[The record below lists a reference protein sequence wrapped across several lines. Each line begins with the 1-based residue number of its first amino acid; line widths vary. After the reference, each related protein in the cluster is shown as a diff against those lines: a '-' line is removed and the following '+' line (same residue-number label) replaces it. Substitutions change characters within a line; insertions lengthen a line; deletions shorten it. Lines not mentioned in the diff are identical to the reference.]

1 MVQQEIGKTSF
12 CRYIAQTLFGAFD
25 TLYFSIGNDERVS
38 FYGYDGES
46 VIIWNDFRVT
56 DFIQQFKP
64 NVTYN
69 ILDTHPDKEAQQ
81 AKHSRAILTNAL
93 NIINGAQPYE
103 EFVDG
108 FVGTYTDKHGVFHQ
122 VEDENQVWRRF
133 PMILRIRETDFDILI
148 NKGFVNNDLSAVKTM
163 QGSMKA
169 IMQRLEGKA
178 KEKVLTSFG
187 KSVIY
192 AIHMFEESYSNKVSN
207 PDNLP
212 SEFLEY
218 GTVKSAEQL
227 QQEKQKEAEEKFSEE
242 LDAYEEMRV
251 DALIKC
257 VNWFWLTGKYEPVK
271 IANTYSGVLLLYDPV
286 LNKIIK
292 RK

>member
-1 MVQQEIGKTSF
+1 
-12 CRYIAQTLFGAFD
+12 
-25 TLYFSIGNDERVS
+25 
-38 FYGYDGES
+38 
-46 VIIWNDFRVT
+46 
-56 DFIQQFKP
+56 
-64 NVTYN
+64 
-69 ILDTHPDKEAQQ
+69 
-81 AKHSRAILTNAL
+81 
-93 NIINGAQPYE
+93 
-103 EFVDG
+103 
-108 FVGTYTDKHGVFHQ
+108 
-122 VEDENQVWRRF
+122 
-133 PMILRIRETDFDILI
+133 
-148 NKGFVNNDLSAVKTM
+148 
-163 QGSMKA
+163 
-169 IMQRLEGKA
+169 
-178 KEKVLTSFG
+178 
-187 KSVIY
+187 
-192 AIHMFEESYSNKVSN
+192 MFEESYSNKVSN

>member
-1 MVQQEIGKTSF
+1 
-12 CRYIAQTLFGAFD
+12 
-25 TLYFSIGNDERVS
+25 
-38 FYGYDGES
+38 
-46 VIIWNDFRVT
+46 
-56 DFIQQFKP
+56 
-64 NVTYN
+64 
-69 ILDTHPDKEAQQ
+69 
-81 AKHSRAILTNAL
+81 
-93 NIINGAQPYE
+93 
-103 EFVDG
+103 
-108 FVGTYTDKHGVFHQ
+108 
-122 VEDENQVWRRF
+122 
-133 PMILRIRETDFDILI
+133 MI
-148 NKGFVNNDLSAVKTM
+148 LSAVKTM

-187 KSVIY
+187 KSVID
-192 AIHMFEESYSNKVSN
+192 AIHMLEEFYSDKVSN

-251 DALIKC
+251 DALIKFA
-257 VNWFWLTGKYEPVK
+257 NWFWLTGKYEPVK
-271 IANTYSGVLLLYDPV
+271 IPNTYSGVLLLYDPV